1 MNVLM
6 INVKKPPTSKGK
18 GSHSTP
24 AIVVSSPLC
33 LLQLK
38 YCSVYLFI
46 YLGKTTLADAL
57 VASNGII
64 SQRMAGK
71 VCGTNFRF

>member
-1 MNVLM
+1 MSVAVEVLY
-6 INVKKPPTSKGK
+6 S
-18 GSHSTP
+18 
-24 AIVVSSPLC
+24 
-33 LLQLK
+33 
-38 YCSVYLFI
+38 LFI